1 MFRLG
6 VKLNLP
12 YKDVDEIC
20 NRNIR
25 NYQKTYQFLT
35 SWREQSGQQGD
46 LIQIIT
52 ILQEMNKITIAD
64 KIQTT
69 LDSSK

>member
-6 VKLNLP
+6 VKLNLS

>member
-12 YKDVDEIC
+12 YEDIDEIC

-25 NYQKTYQFLT
+25 NYQKTYQILT